1 MNKLLVCTHKENK
14 QTKKPKKIPPKN
26 PNKKQNQ
33 KNPQYSV
40 WFRNHIQRNKFSCRV
55 IIAVVPLIALHD
67 WPQTASR
74 EGNKTFHGLGCRSA
88 ASLCL
93 SQATELHRV
102 WTWSCGSFHCGSV
115 FLPWM
120 GIILLVLVL
129 LLDKPFSAFS
139 CRSQGM
145 LGSLLTSSW
154 AWRINPEWTS
164 LPGGP
169 VWHSLQARY
178 EPYSL
183 GRDECSRIS
192 VFHPH
197 RMIFFFCT
205 CYHMKALKSTFLCL
219 RGRKR
224 NPVKNSVSCCQTW
237 LHLGCS
243 FPSGQNCQ
251 PLGFLGR
258 DWSSVWWVQTTQG
271 FSQGVLLPRKPTAL
285 GYTEHF
291 YKKLLICVIF
301 FHFSSFREY

>member
-197 RMIFFFCT
+197 RMIFFFL
-205 CYHMKALKSTFLCL
+205 YLLPYESLEVNLF
-219 RGRKR
+219 
-224 NPVKNSVSCCQTW
+224 V
-237 LHLGCS
+237 
-243 FPSGQNCQ
+243 
-251 PLGFLGR
+251 
-258 DWSSVWWVQTTQG
+258 
-271 FSQGVLLPRKPTAL
+271 SQGKKKKPCEKFCFMLPDMVAL
-285 GYTEHF
+285 GLQLSLRTELSAPWVSWERLKQCLMGTDHPGVF
-291 YKKLLICVIF
+291 TGCAFAQETYCPRIHWTLL
-301 FHFSSFREY
+301 